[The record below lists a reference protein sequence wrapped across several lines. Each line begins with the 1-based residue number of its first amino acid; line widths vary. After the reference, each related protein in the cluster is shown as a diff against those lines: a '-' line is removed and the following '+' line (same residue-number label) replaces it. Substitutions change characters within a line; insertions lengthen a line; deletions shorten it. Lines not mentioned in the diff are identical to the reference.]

1 MANLIEQM
9 NTLKGLDDS
18 ALQNEVQ
25 MPSGAAP
32 PFLVLTEINRRKDMR
47 QRFDAQKAKQKPS
60 TTVAED
66 ITFGLPAAPPSA
78 APGGLGDAAA
88 QAGPAMPGFANGGL
102 VDAAKYADG
111 GPVGYS
117 DIAGRYNERLSGLS
131 EDKDRARALALLA
144 ASAGILGGGS
154 SNTLK
159 NVGAGIGAFAGSYGD
174 ALKTIDSQE
183 LDLLRGAT
191 GIEQLQEQFAASE
204 ADRALRQQ
212 EIGISRDRLNFD
224 KKPAAVV
231 AAEWYNDPNTTDE
244 ERAAYDKNNYDPNRL
259 NQDQLLGAKL
269 DAIYQDSL
277 KKYPPP
283 QYEGL
288 GPSAADQ
295 QAKAQAEAYA
305 RIKAAYGAIAADEW
319 ATGMGLS
326 PNDLLVGGAPDIVVD
341 EKDPL
346 GLGL

>member
-66 ITFGLPAAPPSA
+66 ITFGLPAAPPSV

-102 VDAAKYADG
+102 VDAAMYADG

-244 ERAAYDKNNYDPNRL
+244 ERAAYDKNNYDPNAVTNSERL
-259 NQDQLLGAKL
+259 ADDLDKIYADAQKLFPITEYDAPDVAAAK
-269 DAIYQDSL
+269 
-277 KKYPPP
+277 
-283 QYEGL
+283 
-288 GPSAADQ
+288 Q
-295 QAKAQAEAYA
+295 QKAQA
-305 RIKAAYGAIAADEW
+305 AAYQRIVASRGKLIADEW
-319 ATGMGLS
+319 AANQGLS
-326 PNDLLVGGAPDIVVD
+326 LGDIVVGGAPDVVD

>member
-66 ITFGLPAAPPSA
+66 ITFGLPAAPPSV

-102 VDAAKYADG
+102 VDAAMYADG

-191 GIEQLQEQFAASE
+191 GIEQLQQQSDMALLDQDFRERQLASQDSRMTQ
-204 ADRALRQQ
+204 DR
-212 EIGISRDRLNFD
+212 
-224 KKPAAVV
+224 KPAAVV
-231 AAEWYNDPNTTDE
+231 EFEYYQGLDDAGKKAYQERNPAYNPNAVTNSERLADDLDKIYADAQKLFPITEYDAPDVAA
-244 ERAAYDKNNYDPNRL
+244 
-259 NQDQLLGAKL
+259 AK
-269 DAIYQDSL
+269 
-277 KKYPPP
+277 
-283 QYEGL
+283 
-288 GPSAADQ
+288 Q
-295 QAKAQAEAYA
+295 QKAQA
-305 RIKAAYGAIAADEW
+305 AAYQRIVASRGKLIADEW
-319 ATGMGLS
+319 AANQGLS
-326 PNDLLVGGAPDIVVD
+326 LGDIVVGGAPDVVD